1 MGFGNGSGGGGVG
14 SEADTRTFVRVTV
27 GLIEGVRRDKVVA
40 QCAPAID
47 RGGGREE
54 EMKSIF
60 NVVSRFLFS

>member
-14 SEADTRTFVRVTV
+14 SEADTRAFVRVTV

-47 RGGGREE
+47 RGGGRR
-54 EMKSIF
+54 K
-60 NVVSRFLFS
+60 